1 MIATSTETG
10 NAIGVELGVM
20 NRTTNPTMMYIPR
33 IVQIHACVGSANKNF
48 FISFGFN
55 VYDLKGLFAEGNKRK
70 E

>member
-1 MIATSTETG
+1 MSATSTETG
-10 NAIGVELGVM
+10 NAISVELGVM
-20 NRTTNPTMMYIPR
+20 NRKINPAMMYAPR
-33 IVQIHACVGSANKNF
+33 IVQIHACVRSANKNF